1 MKVIALWDN
10 YCEGGD
16 AGHDV
21 AADDIFAV
29 PTVWMSDSCLLRERK
44 PFYIPEFDD
53 DFRIFPT
60 LAVKIMRLGKNIPV
74 RVADRYRDELS
85 VWFNVRACGLLRQF
99 GSDGAPL
106 ASAVAFDNSLVSA
119 PFFKIGGQD
128 LSGLEIVA
136 ERNGEPAVSWR
147 LESLKLGIDEAIH
160 VLSRTNTLKTGDVIL
175 AGFTRDGIRISRG
188 DEIRALLRRNA
199 ESEQEVFTEFKIK

>member
-1 MKVIALWDN
+1 M
-10 YCEGGD
+10 
-16 AGHDV
+16 
-21 AADDIFAV
+21 
-29 PTVWMSDSCLLRERK
+29 
-44 PFYIPEFDD
+44 
-53 DFRIFPT
+53 
-60 LAVKIMRLGKNIPV
+60 
-74 RVADRYRDELS
+74 
-85 VWFNVRACGLLRQF
+85 
-99 GSDGAPL
+99 
-106 ASAVAFDNSLVSA
+106 
-119 PFFKIGGQD
+119 
-128 LSGLEIVA
+128 A